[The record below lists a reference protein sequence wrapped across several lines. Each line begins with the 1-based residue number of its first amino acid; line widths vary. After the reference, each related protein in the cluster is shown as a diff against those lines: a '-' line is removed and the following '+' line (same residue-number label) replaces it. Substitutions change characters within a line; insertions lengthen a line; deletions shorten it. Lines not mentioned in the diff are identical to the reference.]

1 MGTEVQSLSW
11 FKWTPYA
18 ILPLISLF
26 LSVLSLRLGIKSR
39 QTSGAPEFILVCLG
53 IILYSFGYF
62 WEIVS
67 TRPESI
73 IFWDNFQFIGPD
85 LMITSL
91 LFLCLR
97 VANLNRF
104 IHPISILLFS
114 LIPICT
120 ELAVWFGK
128 EEWIRP
134 SFRFDNSAPW
144 LALIYEYGPWMQ
156 VYVIN
161 SIAIFSL
168 CILILIYG
176 AWSQRAFHR
185 IRCLVF
191 MVGISLPFGS
201 QVMTAG
207 GFIPF
212 IHPKLDIFP
221 LTSSFALI
229 VWMYGLFYFR
239 ILNLIPL
246 ARNQVFEYI
255 QDAVFVMNSSG
266 FLLDCNV
273 AALNLLGTARLKH
286 NSKLSEFLPDLDVL
300 VEECYTHRK
309 TNTEWKTNNGK
320 YYDVSV
326 RSEREE
332 GSQFA
337 IVVLRDVTQRAI
349 SERKLSER
357 RDVLQSILDSTSI
370 LFLVL
375 DGEGKLILLNRACLQ
390 TTGFDLMEL
399 EGKVFWETEL
409 FADEKHTI
417 AKVFEQRFAK
427 KRFPKHTSVL
437 LRTKEGK
444 SRRTLWEHKEVRD
457 RNGHL
462 QYVISTGTDATG
474 LEEAEFRIETL
485 QRANEEILAQ
495 KAIIESQKFDLE
507 EALQN
512 LKRTQAKLIQ
522 ASKLADLGQLAAGI
536 AHEINNP
543 IGAIQAAGFNILS
556 YLEKIRTELRPILPL
571 LSSLSDE
578 DWNSYKELISLGVSS
593 KEILIGLDRR
603 RILAEVK
610 TEMKSAGVLFPEE
623 TAELFVDFGLA
634 SSWRNFERILKDQNT
649 RELLPF
655 FLDLLGP
662 EQCVDTI
669 KTAVDRSAK
678 IVYAL
683 RIFAHFESSHKK
695 RKFSLKENIDT
706 VLTLYQNLFKHGV
719 EVSTNL
725 DGIPDFLGF
734 PDDLMH
740 LWTNLIMNSV
750 QAMSHKGSIVISAS
764 LQGKEVVVSIQDK
777 GPGIP
782 AEVKDQ
788 VFDAFFTT
796 KPLGEGSGL
805 GLDIAKR
812 IVEKHQGRIWFES
825 SPGNTIFYVGLPFE
839 V

>member
-1 MGTEVQSLSW
+1 MEVQSLSW
-11 FKWTPYA
+11 FKWTSYA
-18 ILPLISLF
+18 ILPLFSLL
-26 LSVLSLRLGIKSR
+26 LSILTFRLGFKNR

-53 IILYSFGYF
+53 IALYSFGYF

-85 LMITSL
+85 LLIVSL
-91 LFLCLR
+91 FFLCLR
-97 VANLNRF
+97 VSNLSKF
-104 IHPISILLFS
+104 IHPVSILLLSF
-114 LIPICT
+114 IPITT
-120 ELAVWFGK
+120 EFVVWFGQ
-128 EEWIRP
+128 EELIRP
-134 SFRFDNSAPW
+134 SLRFDTSAPW

-156 VYVIN
+156 IYVIN
-161 SIAIFSL
+161 SISVFSI
-168 CILILIYG
+168 CIIILLYG
-176 AWSQRAFHR
+176 IWTQRAFHR

-191 MVGISLPFGS
+191 LIGICLPFGS
-201 QVMTAG
+201 QIMTAG

-221 LTSSFALI
+221 LAAGFALLI
-229 VWMYGLFYFR
+229 WMYGLFYFR

-273 AALNLLGTARLKH
+273 SALNLLGIARLRQD
-286 NSKLSEFLPDLDVL
+286 SKLSDFLPDLDAL
-300 VEECYTHRK
+300 VEECNIHK
-309 TNTEWKTNNGK
+309 KANTEWKTNNGK

-326 RSEREE
+326 RSQKAE
-332 GSQFA
+332 GSQFK

-357 RDVLQSILDSTSI
+357 RDILQSILDSTSI

-375 DGEGKLILLNRACLQ
+375 DGDGKLILLNRACLQ

-399 EGKVFWETEL
+399 EGRVFWETEL
-409 FADEKHTI
+409 FADEKNAI
-417 AKVFEQRFAK
+417 AKVFEHRFAK
-427 KRFPKHTSVL
+427 KKFPKHTSVL
-437 LRTKEGK
+437 LRTKDGK

-474 LEEAEFRIETL
+474 LEEAEFRILTL
-485 QRANEEILAQ
+485 QRANHEILAQ
-495 KAIIESQKFDLE
+495 KAIIESQKSDLE
-507 EALQN
+507 DALQN
-512 LKRTQAKLIQ
+512 LTRTQAKLIQ

-556 YLEKIRTELRPILPL
+556 YLEKVRKELRSILPL

-578 DWNSYKELISLGVSS
+578 DWNSYNELISLGLSS
-593 KEILIGLDRR
+593 KEILIGLERR
-603 RILAEVK
+603 RVLAEIK
-610 TEMKSAGVLFPEE
+610 TEMKSANILFPEE
-623 TAELFVDFGLA
+623 TAEYFVDYGIA
-634 SSWRNFERILKDQNT
+634 SSWKNFESILKNQNA

-655 FLDLLGP
+655 FLNLLGP

-683 RIFAHFESSHKK
+683 RSFAHFESSHKK

-725 DGIPDFLGF
+725 DGVPEFFGF

-750 QAMSHKGSIVISAS
+750 QAMSYKGSIGISAS
-764 LQGKEVVVSIQDK
+764 LQGNEVIVSIQDK

-812 IVEKHQGRIWFES
+812 IVEKHKGRIWFDS